1 MKETDE
7 KCNCEGCELKSL
19 FFSNIEAYEIERICR
34 IKIEKSF
41 KKGEIILKEG
51 DEITNFIYLKSG
63 MVKLHRNLSTKKDQI
78 INITKLFDF
87 ISLFSV
93 FSETKYN
100 YSVSAI
106 EDSVT
111 CNIKLSEI
119 RKLILE
125 NGKFALDLIQKMSKN
140 TDRIILQSLELKQRN
155 LNGRVAFI
163 LLYFAKE
170 IYNNLVFDLPV
181 SRKEIGEYI
190 NMSTENVIRTF
201 SEFRK
206 DKIINIFG
214 KTIEIIDLKNLEQIS
229 LLG

>member
-1 MKETDE
+1 MQEIVG
-7 KCNCEGCELKSL
+7 KCDCEGCELKSM
-19 FFSNIEAYEIERICR
+19 FFSNIKASIIERICEN
-34 IKIEKSF
+34 KIEKSY
-41 KKGEIILKEG
+41 KKGDIILKEG
-51 DEITNFIYLKSG
+51 SEITDFIYLKSG
-63 MVKLHRNLSTKKDQI
+63 IVKLHRTLSNKKDQI
-78 INITKLFDF
+78 INITKLLDF

-93 FSETKYN
+93 FSETRYN

-111 CNIKLSEI
+111 CNIKLDEI

-125 NGKFALDLIQKMSKN
+125 NGNFALELIQKMSKN
-140 TDRIILQSLELKQRN
+140 TDRIILQSLELKQRH

-163 LLYFAKE
+163 LLYFAQT
-170 IYNNLVFDLPV
+170 IFNTLIFDLPV

-214 KTIEIIDLKNLEQIS
+214 KTIEIIDLKSLERIS

>member
-1 MKETDE
+1 MQKVVF
-7 KCNCEGCELKSL
+7 KCDCEGCELRSL
-19 FFSNIEAYEIERICR
+19 FFESVETSVIDRICE
-34 IKIEKSF
+34 IKIEKNY
-41 KKGEIILKEG
+41 KKGDIIAKEGNEII
-51 DEITNFIYLKSG
+51 DFIYLKSG
-63 MVKLHRNLSTKKDQI
+63 IVKLHRTLSNKKDQI

-93 FSETKYN
+93 FSETHYN

-106 EDSVT
+106 ENSVT
-111 CNIKLSEI
+111 CNIKLDEI

-125 NGKFALDLIQKMSKN
+125 NGNFALELIRKMSKN

-163 LLYFAKE
+163 LLYFAQN

-214 KTIEIIDLKNLEQIS
+214 KTIEIVDLKNLEQIS
-229 LLG
+229 QLG

>member
-1 MKETDE
+1 MQEVVG
-7 KCNCEGCELKSL
+7 KCDCVGCELKSM
-19 FFSNIEAYEIERICR
+19 FFSSIESSAIERICEN
-34 IKIEKSF
+34 KIEKSF
-41 KKGEIILKEG
+41 KKGDIILKESS
-51 DEITNFIYLKSG
+51 EITNFIYLKSG
-63 MVKLHRNLSTKKDQI
+63 LVKLHRTLSNKKDQI
-78 INITKLFDF
+78 INITKLLDF

-93 FSETKYN
+93 FSETHYN

-111 CNIKLSEI
+111 CNIKLDEI

-125 NGKFALDLIQKMSKN
+125 NGNFALELIQKMSKN

-163 LLYFAKE
+163 LLYFAQE
-170 IYNNLVFDLPV
+170 IYNDLVFDLPV

-214 KTIEIIDLKNLEQIS
+214 KTIEIIDLKSLERIS